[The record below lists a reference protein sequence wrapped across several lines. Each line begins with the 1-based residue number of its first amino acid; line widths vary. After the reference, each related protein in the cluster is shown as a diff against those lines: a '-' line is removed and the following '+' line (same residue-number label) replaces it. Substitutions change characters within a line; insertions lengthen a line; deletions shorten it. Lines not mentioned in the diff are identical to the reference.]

1 MLPRNVSSPPA
12 TGECPRTAADLMTAT
27 PMTCSP
33 FSTILEATVIFRD
46 EDCRAVPVVDMGVP
60 VGVVTDRGVA
70 LAVPVY
76 YPNVGDQP
84 VSEIMNR
91 DVVMVRSE
99 APLAVVE
106 EKLARVVDRVVLVTD
121 ADENVVGII
130 TWADLIPYLVG

>member
-1 MLPRNVSSPPA
+1 
-12 TGECPRTAADLMTAT
+12 MTAT